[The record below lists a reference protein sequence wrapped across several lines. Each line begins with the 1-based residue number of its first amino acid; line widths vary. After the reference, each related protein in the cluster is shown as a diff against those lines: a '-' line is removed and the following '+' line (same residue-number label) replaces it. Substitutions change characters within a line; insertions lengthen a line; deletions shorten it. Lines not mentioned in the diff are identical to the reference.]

1 MILKPTDFP
10 VPVCFAVMLLCAD
23 FDNNGVRGPLSPAG
37 V

>member
-10 VPVCFAVMLLCAD
+10 VLVRFTVTLLCAD